1 MKFLIKTNVHQDI
14 ASDKNLENL
23 IHVKKKKKNP
33 NPTTMCIH
41 ITFVTMR
48 TSKFN

>member
-23 IHVKKKKKNP
+23 IHVKKKKKT
-33 NPTTMCIH
+33 PTQQQCVFI
-41 ITFVTMR
+41 
-48 TSKFN
+48 

>member
-23 IHVKKKKKNP
+23 IHVKKNNK
-33 NPTTMCIH
+33 TTQQRVFI
-41 ITFVTMR
+41 
-48 TSKFN
+48 

>member
-23 IHVKKKKKNP
+23 IHVKKKKKKPQP
-33 NPTTMCIH
+33 NNNVYSYNICHNANIK
-41 ITFVTMR
+41 I
-48 TSKFN
+48 

>member
-23 IHVKKKKKNP
+23 IHVKKKKNP
-33 NPTTMCIH
+33 NPKTMCIH

>member
-23 IHVKKKKKNP
+23 IHVKKKKPQP
-33 NPTTMCIH
+33 NNNVYSYNICHNANIK
-41 ITFVTMR
+41 I
-48 TSKFN
+48 

>member
-23 IHVKKKKKNP
+23 IHVKKKKKKT
-33 NPTTMCIH
+33 PTQQQCVFI
-41 ITFVTMR
+41 
-48 TSKFN
+48 

>member
-23 IHVKKKKKNP
+23 IHVKKENS

>member
-23 IHVKKKKKNP
+23 IHVKKKTK
-33 NPTTMCIH
+33 TTQQRVFI
-41 ITFVTMR
+41 
-48 TSKFN
+48 

>member
-23 IHVKKKKKNP
+23 IHVKKKT
-33 NPTTMCIH
+33 PTQQQCVFI
-41 ITFVTMR
+41 
-48 TSKFN
+48 